1 MQGSR
6 IGLQRAG
13 ATLSLALFCLGLA
26 ACGSDSSAAA
36 AESATDSSVDATPSD
51 ASGSG
56 DDGATDTDASD
67 LDTENDGSGSG
78 DVAADT
84 TVEDTTDT
92 ALEDTSDT
100 TVEDTSDTTVEDT
113 TDTTVD
119 DTTDTAI
126 HDTTDTAVE
135 DTTDTTVEDTTVDTT
150 PPPFPACPRYS
161 AGVSAGFVTNLSIR
175 EASGVAASRRYG
187 NVLWVHNDS
196 GDTNRVF
203 AIATNGAPFAT
214 YLLGGAEADDWE
226 DIAVGPGPVAD
237 TSYVYVGDIGDNG
250 ANRNSIE
257 VYRFPEPEV
266 TTSLLNITLS
276 NVDRLEFRYPDGRGE
291 NAETLLVDPTN
302 GDIYVVSKDGSG
314 EARVYRASP
323 PFVPLDRVTMTL
335 VTTLQFGTA
344 PLIGDTSTTAGDFS
358 PSGDLFA
365 IRTYDT
371 AYAWRRPTGT
381 TVDAAL
387 ATVPCP
393 LPVRSEGQGEAFGFN
408 RDGTGYFTL
417 GEGSLVQL
425 SSYAAR

>member
-1 MQGSR
+1 MMGRNEGSMVTR
-6 IGLQRAG
+6 LKASMV
-13 ATLSLALFCLGLA
+13 TALLLA
-26 ACGSDSSAAA
+26 ACGDN
-36 AESATDSSVDATPSD
+36 
-51 ASGSG
+51 
-56 DDGATDTDASD
+56 GAK
-67 LDTENDGSGSG
+67 
-78 DVAADT
+78 T
-84 TVEDTTDT
+84 TVSTTEDTAVDDTADPAIDDTTDT
-92 ALEDTSDT
+92 AVDDTTDT
-100 TVEDTSDTTVEDT
+100 TVDDTTDTAVDDTTDTTIDDTTDTAVDDTTDTAVDDTTDTAIDDT

-126 HDTTDTAVE
+126 D
-135 DTTDTTVEDTTVDTT
+135 DTTVDTT

-203 AIATNGAPFAT
+203 AIATNGASFAT
-214 YLLGGAEADDWE
+214 YVLGGAEANDWE

-250 ANRNSIE
+250 GNRNSIE

-266 TTSLLNITLS
+266 TTSLLNITLT
-276 NVDRLEFRYPDGRGE
+276 NVDRLEFRYPDSRGE

-344 PLIGDTSTTAGDFS
+344 PLIGDASTTAGDFS
-358 PSGDLFA
+358 PSGDLFV

-371 AYAWRRPTGT
+371 AYAWRRPAGT

-387 ATVPCP
+387 ATAPCP

-417 GEGSLVQL
+417 SEGSLVQL

>member
-1 MQGSR
+1 MQLRQSEEKMQGSR

-13 ATLSLALFCLGLA
+13 ARLSLALLVLGLA
-26 ACGSDSSAAA
+26 ACGSDTSTAA

-67 LDTENDGSGSG
+67 LDTETDGSGSG

-84 TVEDTTDT
+84 TVEDT
-92 ALEDTSDT
+92 SDT
-100 TVEDTSDTTVEDT
+100 TVEDTSDTTVDDT
-113 TDTTVD
+113 FDTTVE
-119 DTTDTAI
+119 DTS
-126 HDTTDTAVE
+126 DTAVE

-266 TTSLLNITLS
+266 TTSLLNITLT
-276 NVDRLEFRYPDGRGE
+276 NVDRLEFRYPDSRGE

-371 AYAWRRPTGT
+371 AYAWRRPAGT

-387 ATVPCP
+387 ATAPCP

>member
-1 MQGSR
+1 MMRRDEGSMVAR
-6 IGLQRAG
+6 LQ
-13 ATLSLALFCLGLA
+13 ALMVTALLLA
-26 ACGSDSSAAA
+26 ACGSDSNAAA
-36 AESATDSSVDATPSD
+36 ADTSTNSSVDTSSAD

-56 DDGATDTDASD
+56 EDDATDAAD
-67 LDTENDGSGSG
+67 LDVDTETDGSGSG

-92 ALEDTSDT
+92 TIE
-100 TVEDTSDTTVEDT
+100 
-113 TDTTVD
+113 
-119 DTTDTAI
+119 
-126 HDTTDTAVE
+126 DTTDTAVD
-135 DTTDTTVEDTTVDTT
+135 DTTDTTVEDTTIDTT
-150 PPPFPACPRYS
+150 PPPFPACPRFN
-161 AGVSAGFVTNLSIR
+161 AGVNAGFVSNLGIT

-203 AIATNGAPFAT
+203 AIATNGASFAT
-214 YLLGGAEADDWE
+214 YVLSGAEANDWE
-226 DIAVGPGPVAD
+226 DIAVGPGPVAG

-250 ANRNSIE
+250 GNRNSIE

-266 TTSLLNITLS
+266 TTSLFNITLT

-302 GDIYVVSKDGSG
+302 GDIYVVSKAGSG

-335 VTTLQFGTA
+335 VASLQFGTA
-344 PLIGDTSTTAGDFS
+344 PLIGDASTTAGDFS

-365 IRTYDT
+365 IRTFNT
-371 AYAWRRPTGT
+371 AYAWRRPAGT

-387 ATVPCP
+387 ATAPCP

-417 GEGSLVQL
+417 SEGSLEQL

>member
-51 ASGSG
+51 ASGSA

-67 LDTENDGSGSG
+67 VDAENDGSGSG

-84 TVEDTTDT
+84 AV
-92 ALEDTSDT
+92 EDTSDT

-113 TDTTVD
+113 SD
-119 DTTDTAI
+119 I
-126 HDTTDTAVE
+126 AVE

-175 EASGVAASRRYG
+175 EASGVAARRRYG

-266 TTSLLNITLS
+266 TTSLLNITLT
-276 NVDRLEFRYPDGRGE
+276 NVDRLEFRYPDSRGE

-358 PSGDLFA
+358 PSGNLLA

-371 AYAWRRPTGT
+371 AYAWRRPAGT

-387 ATVPCP
+387 ATAPCP

>member
-13 ATLSLALFCLGLA
+13 ARLSLALLVLGLA
-26 ACGSDSSAAA
+26 ACGSDTSTAA

-67 LDTENDGSGSG
+67 LDTETDGSGSG

-84 TVEDTTDT
+84 TVEDT
-92 ALEDTSDT
+92 SDT
-100 TVEDTSDTTVEDT
+100 TVEDTSDTTVDDT
-113 TDTTVD
+113 FDTTVE
-119 DTTDTAI
+119 DTS
-126 HDTTDTAVE
+126 DTAVE

-266 TTSLLNITLS
+266 TTSLLNITLT
-276 NVDRLEFRYPDGRGE
+276 NVDRLEFRYPDSRGE

-371 AYAWRRPTGT
+371 AYAWRRPAGT

-387 ATVPCP
+387 ATAPCP

>member
-1 MQGSR
+1 MSN
-6 IGLQRAG
+6 
-13 ATLSLALFCLGLA
+13 LGI
-26 ACGSDSSAAA
+26 
-36 AESATDSSVDATPSD
+36 T
-51 ASGSG
+51 
-56 DDGATDTDASD
+56 
-67 LDTENDGSGSG
+67 
-78 DVAADT
+78 
-84 TVEDTTDT
+84 
-92 ALEDTSDT
+92 
-100 TVEDTSDTTVEDT
+100 
-113 TDTTVD
+113 
-119 DTTDTAI
+119 
-126 HDTTDTAVE
+126 
-135 DTTDTTVEDTTVDTT
+135 
-150 PPPFPACPRYS
+150 
-161 AGVSAGFVTNLSIR
+161 

-203 AIATNGAPFAT
+203 AIATNGASFAT
-214 YLLGGAEADDWE
+214 YVLGGAEANDWE
-226 DIAVGPGPVAD
+226 DIAVGPGPVAG

-250 ANRNSIE
+250 GNRNSIE

-266 TTSLLNITLS
+266 TTSLFNITLT
-276 NVDRLEFRYPDGRGE
+276 NVDRLEFRYPDSRGE

-302 GDIYVVSKDGSG
+302 GDIYVVSKAGSG

-335 VTTLQFGTA
+335 VASLQFGTA
-344 PLIGDTSTTAGDFS
+344 PLIGDASTTAGDFS

-371 AYAWRRPTGT
+371 AYAWRRPVGT

-387 ATVPCP
+387 ATSPCP

>member
-1 MQGSR
+1 MQFRQSEEKMQVGR
-6 IGLQRAG
+6 KALQQAG
-13 ATLSLALFCLGLA
+13 ARLSLALFFLGLA
-26 ACGSDSSAAA
+26 ACGSDTSTAA
-36 AESATDSSVDATPSD
+36 AESGTDSSVDATPPD

-84 TVEDTTDT
+84 TVEDTADT
-92 ALEDTSDT
+92 A
-100 TVEDTSDTTVEDT
+100 VEDT
-113 TDTTVD
+113 TDTTVE
-119 DTTDTAI
+119 DTA
-126 HDTTDTAVE
+126 DTAVE

-150 PPPFPACPRYS
+150 PPPFPACPRFS

-187 NVLWVHNDS
+187 NLLWVHNDS

-203 AIATNGAPFAT
+203 AIATIGASFAT
-214 YLLGGAEADDWE
+214 YVLGGADANDWE

-250 ANRNSIE
+250 GNRNSIE

-266 TTSLLNITLS
+266 TTSPLNITLT
-276 NVDRLEFRYPDGRGE
+276 NVDRLEFRYPDSRGE

-314 EARVYRASP
+314 EARVYRARP
-323 PFVPLDRVTMTL
+323 PFIPLDRVTMTL
-335 VTTLQFGTA
+335 VASLQFGTA
-344 PLIGDTSTTAGDFS
+344 PLIGNASTTAGDFS

-371 AYAWRRPTGT
+371 AYAWRRPAGT
-381 TVDAAL
+381 TMDAAL
-387 ATVPCP
+387 ATAPCP

-417 GEGSLVQL
+417 SEGSLVQL

>member
-1 MQGSR
+1 MQESR

-13 ATLSLALFCLGLA
+13 ATLSLALFCVGLA
-26 ACGSDSSAAA
+26 ACGSDTSAAV

-67 LDTENDGSGSG
+67 LDTETDGSGSG

-84 TVEDTTDT
+84 AV
-92 ALEDTSDT
+92 EDTSDT
-100 TVEDTSDTTVEDT
+100 TVEDTSDIAVEDT
-113 TDTTVD
+113 TDTTV
-119 DTTDTAI
+119 
-126 HDTTDTAVE
+126 E
-135 DTTDTTVEDTTVDTT
+135 DTSDTTVEDTTVDTT

-266 TTSLLNITLS
+266 TTSLLNITLT
-276 NVDRLEFRYPDGRGE
+276 NVDRLEFRYPDSRGE

-371 AYAWRRPTGT
+371 AYAWRRPAGT

-387 ATVPCP
+387 ATAPCP